1 MRASSFVMRNAIE
14 DSAGHAPFIGRVGYT
29 GCMSLPRRLIL
40 AVLPAI
46 LAALF
51 LAPGTLRAAA
61 NTDLA
66 GRVEGLEICPQ
77 IWCGAAI
84 FIGRFDGALDGKTTD
99 GQWWVSVTH
108 ADLPL
113 VAGTSAPITGGQWG
127 MTIGDRPLRGAVTSG
142 TITNNGDGTFTVT
155 PRLDVR
161 RGGEGTLSL
170 SILLDHGLFPPGVIG
185 SVAAGDVEIPAPTR
199 TPAPTP
205 TPTPVGTW
213 S

>member
-1 MRASSFVMRNAIE
+1 
-14 DSAGHAPFIGRVGYT
+14 
-29 GCMSLPRRLIL
+29 MSLARRLTL

-51 LAPGTLRAAA
+51 LAPGSLRAAT

-77 IWCGAAI
+77 IWCGAAV
-84 FIGRFDGALDGKTTD
+84 FIGRFDGALDGTATD

-108 ADLPL
+108 EELPL
-113 VAGTSAPITGGQWG
+113 LAGTSAPITGGQWG
-127 MTIGDRPLRGAVTSG
+127 MTIGERPLRGAVTSG
-142 TITNNGDGTFTVT
+142 SITNNGDGTFTVT

-170 SILLDHGLFPPGVIG
+170 SILLDHDLFPPAVVG
-185 SVAAGDVEIPAPTR
+185 SVAAGDVALPTPTR
-199 TPAPTP
+199 IPAPTP
-205 TPTPVGTW
+205 TPPAVPTPAGAW